1 MGHEKRRHSRFKV
14 AIPVR
19 FNLDPKHHL
28 VPRIRKTGVRGT
40 LRDLS
45 PEGFRIES
53 GMDLLDV
60 CQIFPEAIGDDS
72 VFGLEL
78 EFSDSQYG
86 RIPTRGE
93 VRWYRVG
100 ELRGNLR
107 DFQAGLRLMDIDS
120 RLVARR
126 MVETI
131 SRTAEPSGDY
141 EGFLDLRGFRMAEG
155 KILGAIRNTG
165 DRTAKH
171 LVIDTKFLDPRGEVV
186 CRRLYRTVPYG
197 RTEKHLRPGATLRVA
212 AKDPRIPP
220 SAATVRVSVQRLS
233 LD

>member
-1 MGHEKRRHSRFKV
+1 MGHDKRRHSRFKV

-28 VPRIRKTGVRGT
+28 VPRIRKTGVRGI

-60 CQIFPEAIGDDS
+60 CHIFPEAIGDDS
-72 VFGLEL
+72 VFGLEV

-100 ELRGNLR
+100 KLRGNLR
-107 DFQAGLRLMDIDS
+107 DFQASVRPKDIDS
-120 RLVARR
+120 RLAVSR
-126 MVETI
+126 MAETI
-131 SRTAEPSGDY
+131 SRTAEPSGNY
-141 EGFLDLRGFRMAEG
+141 EELLDLRDFRMAGG
-155 KILGAIRNTG
+155 KILGAIRNM
-165 DRTAKH
+165 A
-171 LVIDTKFLDPRGEVV
+171 V
-186 CRRLYRTVPYG
+186 
-197 RTEKHLRPGATLRVA
+197 
-212 AKDPRIPP
+212 
-220 SAATVRVSVQRLS
+220 
-233 LD
+233 